1 MSENLVR
8 EMVQKYPAR
17 GRSRINPCCNTT
29 HLKNVDIALPKK
41 RPFLHIKHL
50 RTIDTYQLLITRKNN
65 RKKIEKVNKILQKRF
80 QSITC

>member
-29 HLKNVDIALPKK
+29 NLKK
-41 RPFLHIKHL
+41 
-50 RTIDTYQLLITRKNN
+50 
-65 RKKIEKVNKILQKRF
+65 
-80 QSITC
+80 C